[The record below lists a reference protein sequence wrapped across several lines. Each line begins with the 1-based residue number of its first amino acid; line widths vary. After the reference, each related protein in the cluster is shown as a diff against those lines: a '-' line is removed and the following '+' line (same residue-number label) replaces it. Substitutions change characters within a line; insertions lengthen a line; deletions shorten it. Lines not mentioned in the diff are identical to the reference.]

1 MIAALIAGFAR
12 VLTGGSVRWVEDP
25 SPGRQRVYFA
35 NHTSHADFVA
45 IWAALPPEQRRRT
58 RPVAA
63 AEYWKQNALRRYLAK
78 RVFRAVLI
86 DRGNGGTTAG
96 VDAAES
102 ASRRGREAIEQMV
115 SVLREGESLIIFPE
129 GTRGDGVET
138 APFKSGLYHL
148 AVAAA
153 GAELIPVRLENL
165 NRVLPKGELI
175 PVPVVARLTFGA
187 PISLAAGE
195 TRDALLERARESVV
209 TLRHTQ
215 GPPAR

>member
-1 MIAALIAGFAR
+1 MIAALIAGLAR
-12 VLTGGSVRWVEDP
+12 ALTGASVRWVESP

-45 IWAALPPEQRRRT
+45 IWAALPPALRRRT

-63 AEYWKQNALRRYLAK
+63 ADYWERNALRRYLAK

-86 DRGNGGTTAG
+86 DRGGNRPTAE
-96 VDAAES
+96 VDSPES
-102 ASRRGREAIEQMV
+102 AERRGQSAIEQMV
-115 SVLREGESLIIFPE
+115 AVLREGESLIIFPE

-153 GAELIPVRLENL
+153 EADLIPVRLENL

-187 PISLAAGE
+187 PIGLAAGE

-215 GPPAR
+215 RPPAS